1 MIRALLRLWP
11 YVVRVRR
18 SFFVGLA
25 CILAATA
32 LSLAS
37 PWVLKYVIDGLTE
50 GVDRARLAGY
60 ASALLLLSLAD
71 GAFRYLMRTYVIGA
85 SRQMEYDLR
94 NDFFAH
100 LERLPQA
107 YFQSH
112 RTGDVMSRATNDLSA
127 VRMMLGPAVMYFVST
142 ALGFV
147 IAVSIMCWIDLRLT
161 IVALLPLPAVTI
173 GARYFGRAIHDR
185 FERLQDQLSGMSAV
199 VQEALAGVRV
209 VKAYRQEGAE
219 LARFT
224 TANDEYLE
232 QNTGLIRLQ
241 AAFFPTLTFCFGLS
255 ALLVLWFGGRD
266 VMSGRLT
273 LGEFVAFGRY
283 LVLLSWPLIA
293 FGWVTNLVQRGI
305 ASWERMLV
313 VLDEPV
319 APGVEWPVATTG
331 HARGMPSRAGPGRAG
346 ITVSGRIE
354 ARDLTFTY
362 PGASAPAL
370 SDVSFTIEAGH
381 TLAIVGATG
390 AGKSTLVN
398 LLPRLAEPPAGSLL
412 IDGIDV
418 RDIPVGTLRGAIG
431 VVMQEPFLFS
441 DTVGGNILF
450 GTGRKWEDPEAAALA
465 RAAADMA
472 GVARDI
478 ESFSNAYATMVGE
491 RGITLSGGQ
500 KQRVA
505 LARALV
511 TDPRILILDDALS
524 AVDTGTEEHI
534 LRHLREVRQSRTCVI
549 VAHRVSTV
557 RDADLILV
565 LAEGRVVEQ
574 GTHDALIRA
583 GGPYADMHRRQLLE
597 AELASA

>member
-1 MIRALLRLWP
+1 MIRALARLWP

-18 SFFVGLA
+18 SFVLGLA

-37 PWVLKYVIDGLTE
+37 PWVLKYVIDSLTE
-50 GVDRARLAGY
+50 GVNRARLMGY
-60 ASALLLLSLAD
+60 AAALLGLSLAD
-71 GAFRYLMRTYVIGA
+71 GTFRYLMRTYLIGA

-107 YFQSH
+107 YLQSH
-112 RTGDVMSRATNDLSA
+112 RTGDFMSRATNDLGA

-147 IAVSIMCWIDLRLT
+147 IAVGIMCWIDLRLT
-161 IVALLPLPAVTI
+161 IVALLPLPAVTL

-185 FERLQDQLSGMSAV
+185 FERLQDQLAEMSAV

-224 TANDEYLE
+224 RANDDYVE
-232 QNTGLIRLQ
+232 QNAGLIRLQ

-255 ALLVLWFGGRD
+255 GLLVLWIGGRD

-305 ASWERMLV
+305 ASWERMLAIF
-313 VLDEPV
+313 DAPV
-319 APGVEWPVATTG
+319 APDVELG
-331 HARGMPSRAGPGRAG
+331 SERGRQPLGWREPS
-346 ITVSGRIE
+346 TVTGRIE
-354 ARDLTFTY
+354 ARHLTFTY
-362 PGASAPAL
+362 PGASVPAL
-370 SDVSFTIEAGH
+370 HDISFAIEPGH
-381 TLAIVGATG
+381 TLAVVGATG
-390 AGKSTLVN
+390 SGKSTLVN
-398 LLPRLAEPPAGSLL
+398 LLPRLAEPPRGALF

-418 RDIPVGTLRGAIG
+418 CDIPVATLRGAIG
-431 VVMQEPFLFS
+431 MVMQEPFLFS
-441 DTVGGNILF
+441 ETVGGNILF
-450 GTGRKWEDPEAAALA
+450 GTGREWSDPDAAS
-465 RAAADMA
+465 RAAAAADLA

-478 ESFSNAYATMVGE
+478 ESFSSGYTTMVGE

-500 KQRVA
+500 KQRTA

-534 LRHLREVRQSRTCVI
+534 LRHLREVRRFRTCVI

-565 LAEGRVVEQ
+565 LADGRLVEH
-574 GTHDALIRA
+574 GTHDALVRA
-583 GGPYADMHRRQLLE
+583 DGPYADMHRRQMLE
-597 AELASA
+597 EELANV